1 MEQQQSQPPA
11 NVERSDEELIRLI
24 ASGQQ
29 EALQALYNRY
39 APLIFYL
46 SSQTLGSSG
55 AEEIVQDVFMAIWQ
69 KADSYDPER
78 GPFRPWALQIMH
90 TRIINELRKRS
101 RRPQPNLDHDDRSWE
116 AIPDTGPDPAD
127 VAWHSYRREAVQ
139 AAVAK
144 LPLPQR
150 QALGLAFFDD
160 LTHEQ
165 IADILNLPLGTVK
178 TRIRAALQ
186 KLRSNLLPLG
196 IALILLALLTVAGI
210 RIRAEQAANDLNEQV
225 LLLVTS
231 SETTATHIPAAPG
244 IPAAIHGSYRSKP
257 GVPMAVLALDSFP
270 QLPSGK
276 TYQAWARY
284 GTRWISLGTIVPNA
298 EGDGVLIAQGQ
309 DLVAMPDEI
318 QVTVEPAGGSATPSG
333 TVIIHWQ
340 R

>member
-1 MEQQQSQPPA
+1 MEQQDQPPA
-11 NVERSDEELIRLI
+11 IVERDDEELVRLI
-24 ASGQQ
+24 ANGQQ
-29 EALQALYNRY
+29 EALQALYHRY

-69 KADSYDPER
+69 KASSFDPAR
-78 GPFRPWALQIMH
+78 GSFRPWALQIMH

-101 RRPQPNLDHDDRSWE
+101 RRPQPDLDHDDQVWE
-116 AIPDTGPDPAD
+116 AIPDTGPDPAEA
-127 VAWHSYRREAVQ
+127 AWHSYRREAVQ

-186 KLRSNLLPLG
+186 KLRANLLPLG
-196 IALILLALLTVAGI
+196 IALILLALLTLAGI
-210 RIRAEQAANDLNEQV
+210 RIQAEQAANQSKEQA

-231 SETTATHIPAAPG
+231 SETTATHIPAASG

-257 GVPMAVLALDSFP
+257 GVPLAVLSFDNFP

-276 TYQAWARY
+276 TYQAWAKY
-284 GTRWISLGTIVPNA
+284 GTRWISLGTIAPDA
-298 EGDGVLIAQGQ
+298 KGDAVLIAEEQ
-309 DLVAMPDEI
+309 DLVTLPDEI
-318 QVTVEPAGGSATPSG
+318 QVTVEPAGGNDTPSG